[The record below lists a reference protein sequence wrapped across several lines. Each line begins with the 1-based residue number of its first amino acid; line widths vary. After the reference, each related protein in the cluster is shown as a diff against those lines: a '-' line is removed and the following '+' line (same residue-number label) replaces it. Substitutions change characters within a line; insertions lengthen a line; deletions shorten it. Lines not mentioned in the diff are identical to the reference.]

1 MPTDVEAIL
10 KPVLVALEASDRSEN
25 HEKEYEAALGNLLGA
40 RGVYASQ
47 ARVAL
52 MDYYVGE
59 WPGEVLACAVA
70 LDEEDIVPILDQY
83 DKCDIKLSTS
93 VGGRDRTLQLR
104 AFARELRRS
113 GKAKESCSFK

>member
-25 HEKEYEAALGNLLGA
+25 HEKEYEAALGKLLGA
-40 RGVYASQ
+40 RGVFASQ

-83 DKCDIKLSTS
+83 DKCDIKPSAS
-93 VGGRDRTLQLR
+93 VARRDRTLQLR
-104 AFARELRRS
+104 AFARELRRG
-113 GKAKESCSFK
+113 GKAKESCTFE